1 MSLTIN
7 RNIQP
12 PILPIRSIDLVTVD
26 NLLLENG
33 LQLHLLNLGTQDLLK
48 IELVFKAG
56 VSFQNQKL
64 VSSFTNRMLAE
75 GTTSFSAYEIAKRFD
90 SYGAYYNSSI
100 DNDYASLSLY
110 CLTKHLDQVLPV
122 FVEIVSQPV
131 FPENELQILTNKTK
145 QEFIV
150 NLQKVKSVAQLNFP
164 SLIFGSDHPY
174 GQKAVES
181 DFDKISQQNVQSFY
195 QNYYLNTD
203 STMFISGKLNQN
215 IIKKLTQNFSQF
227 NIKINS
233 TIPELDFGNKTIT
246 QFSNQIELKNALQSA
261 IWIGKKLFNKLDPDF
276 IGMQVLNTILG
287 GYFGSRLM
295 SNIREDKGYTYGIG
309 SSLISHKNDGFFAI
323 QTEVGSKFTEPTI
336 KEIYKEIDLL
346 QQKEVGKT
354 ELDLVKNYISGQL
367 IRSLDGPFAVHD
379 KLKSAV
385 LFELDLKYYQYFL
398 NRVLSITPKTIRDL
412 ANKHLQKS
420 SLTELIVGKY

>member
-1 MSLTIN
+1 MSLSIN

-12 PILPIRSIDLVTVD
+12 PKLPIRSIDLMPVD

-33 LQLHLLNLGTQDLLK
+33 LQLHLLNLGTQDLVK

-56 VSFQNQKL
+56 ISYQNQKL
-64 VSSFTNRMLAE
+64 ISTFTNSILSE
-75 GTTSFSAYEIAKRFD
+75 GTSSFSAYEIAKRFD
-90 SYGAYYNSSI
+90 SYGAYYHSSI
-100 DNDYASLSLY
+100 DKDYASLTLY
-110 CLTKHLDQVLPV
+110 CLTKHIDKVLPV
-122 FVEIVSQPV
+122 FTEIVCEPV
-131 FPENELQILTNKTK
+131 FPENELQILTKKNK

-150 NLQKVKSVAQLNFP
+150 NLQKVKAVAQLNFP
-164 SLIFGSDHPY
+164 SLIFGSNHPY
-174 GQKAVES
+174 GQMATES
-181 DFDKISQQNVQSFY
+181 DFDKVSQQEVKSFY
-195 QNYYLNTD
+195 QNYYLNSD
-203 STMFISGKLNQN
+203 SKLFISGKLNN
-215 IIKKLTQNFSQF
+215 KIINQLKQHFSQF
-227 NIKINS
+227 AIKNNY
-233 TIPELDFGNKTIT
+233 TAQEPDFNLKPSKKL
-246 QFSNQIELKNALQSA
+246 SNQIELKDALQSA
-261 IWIGKKLFNKLDPDF
+261 IWVGKKLFNKLDPDF

-323 QTEVGSKFTEPTI
+323 QTEVGSKFTKPTI

-385 LFELDLKYYQYFL
+385 LFELDLKYYQHFL
-398 NRVLSITPKTIRDL
+398 NQVLSITPKTIRDL